1 MSISSKIGSLAGK
14 VVTGSKAAPKR
25 TKRKLSTL
33 KNELATG
40 PRVTARSDQD
50 CWWSGEDKVATP
62 PMQK

>member
-33 KNELATG
+33 KNELAEG
-40 PRVTARSDQD
+40 YRSA
-50 CWWSGEDKVATP
+50 SHGSE
-62 PMQK
+62 